1 VPRDPGPTREKLL
14 DAAEGLFA
22 ARGLSVSLEEISS
35 AAGQRN
41 NTAVQYHFTNKAGL
55 LRAILDRQRP
65 IGTARR
71 DELLTRARA
80 DKSDLRLLA
89 SVIVLPTAE
98 YLDRAE
104 QGRSFLRVLAAIVTD
119 SSRSETE
126 IADLLVDPAH
136 SAVAEELAARSGIAP
151 DVALQRV
158 YTLSAAML
166 HLCAD
171 RARYPAGSA
180 GDSLGVPHADFVDD
194 LLDLCTGALG
204 APSSRSK
211 PTKPKPLPR
220 RVAKARRSGASPIPG
235 A

>member
-14 DAAEGLFA
+14 DAAERLFA
-22 ARGLSVSLEEISS
+22 SRGLSVSLEEISG

-71 DELLTRARA
+71 DEILTRARA
-80 DKSDLRLLA
+80 DKSDLRMLA

-104 QGRSFLRVLAAIVTD
+104 EGRSFLRVLAAIVTD
-119 SSRSETE
+119 STRSETE

-136 SAVAEELAARSGIAP
+136 SGVAEELAARSGIAP
-151 DVALQRV
+151 DVALRRV
-158 YTLSAAML
+158 YTLSAAVL

-180 GDSLGVPHADFVDD
+180 GDSLAAPDAEFVDD

-204 APSSRSK
+204 APSSRSTPAR
-211 PTKPKPLPR
+211 PTPLPR
-220 RVAKARRSGASPIPG
+220 RVAKGGRSDP
-235 A
+235 